1 MWYYQQSYHKASNLL
16 NVWTICVI
24 TECRMEW
31 FTLSDVLHL
40 TSRLLLVNNFDL
52 VAMKT
57 SLYRDSIH
65 CTKHEIT
72 PMPYPFVLVTFT
84 RTFIRKTLS
93 FVTFPFKHSHDWD
106 TYSSVIVCR
115 QGHQCSLMYL
125 MTELPDWEVDASYAN
140 HPWLAAN
147 IHRCSIS
154 HDRALVS
161 RLALI
166 SGKASMLSA
175 CLFGGSPNSSWYI
188 QLVL

>member
-1 MWYYQQSYHKASNLL
+1 MCGQSVSSQSVVWSGLPSPMSCIWRVVCYSSINLT
-16 NVWTICVI
+16 W
-24 TECRMEW
+24 
-31 FTLSDVLHL
+31 
-40 TSRLLLVNNFDL
+40 SRWGP
-52 VAMKT
+52 T

-65 CTKHEIT
+65 CTTHEIT